1 MLSQNWF
8 YQVASCTGIVQKHF
22 SSLTKEAGMYPVD
35 KQTGERVGM
44 KRRLWL
50 FLSVATTASTVFG
63 DPFPSS
69 LKIGAASSA
78 YQVEGAW
85 NDSGKGVSI
94 WDTYVHGTP
103 WVVDG
108 STGDVAADSY
118 RLYKQD
124 VAALKQLGVDFYRL
138 SISWSR
144 VLPAGTSNILN
155 PAGIEYYNAVINEL
169 MDNDIEPVVTMYHWD
184 LPQPLQ
190 DLGGWTNPVMA
201 DFFED
206 YARVLFSAF
215 GDRVKW
221 WITINEPYNVIL
233 GYNAARPFAP
243 GVEAKGVGHY
253 LAAHTL
259 IRAHAKAYRLYEK
272 KFKADQEGRLGLSL
286 CSHWF
291 EPMTNSSADVEVA
304 EASIQLVL
312 GLFAHPVYSSEGD
325 YTQMLRKIVDQVSA
339 AQGFNRSHLRHFSPE
354 EVSTIRGTFDFF
366 GLNYYSTRLANALL
380 PLDEAAK
387 SEGDYVNLTVSANW
401 PTSVS
406 EVVKV
411 VPWGLRKLLAWI
423 KDKYDNVPVFITE
436 NGFPDSGQLD
446 DVRRSQYIVSHM
458 SEMLKAIYQ
467 DGCNVFGYTVW
478 SLIDNME
485 WSHGYTEKFGLYH
498 VNFSDPNRQRTPKS
512 SARVFSEI
520 IKRRRLP
527 ESFLRVETEFSS
539 EITME
544 YATNNCSSPTQHVT
558 HASSGRNLFPCS
570 RKFLAVWLATLTCSS
585 YIFRL

>member
-1 MLSQNWF
+1 MASRFFWCCGVLVGAACGFNRTLPENFML
-8 YQVASCTGIVQKHF
+8 G
-22 SSLTKEAGMYPVD
+22 
-35 KQTGERVGM
+35 
-44 KRRLWL
+44 
-50 FLSVATTASTVFG
+50 AST
-63 DPFPSS
+63 
-69 LKIGAASSA
+69 SA
-78 YQVEGAW
+78 YQIEGAW
-85 NDSGKGVSI
+85 NENGKGPSI
-94 WDTYVHGTP
+94 WDTYAHEGSFI
-103 WVVDG
+103 VDG
-108 STGDVAADSY
+108 ATGDVAADSY
-118 RLYKQD
+118 HQYEQD
-124 VAALKQLGVDFYRL
+124 VSALTELGADFYRF
-138 SISWSR
+138 SISWPR
-144 VLPAGTSNILN
+144 ILPTGHVNAINQEGV
-155 PAGIEYYNAVINEL
+155 GYYDRLIKEL
-169 MDNDIEPVVTMYHWD
+169 RAKDIEPVVTMYHWD

>member
-190 DLGGWTNPVMA
+190 DLGGWVNPVMA

-215 GDRVKW
+215 GDRVKS
-221 WITINEPYNVIL
+221 WITINDPHSVSYGYSDPGPY
-233 GYNAARPFAP
+233 AP
-243 GVEAKGVGHY
+243 GVNGGAVGYY

-259 IRAHAKAYRLYEK
+259 ILSHARAYRLYDAE
-272 KFKADQEGRLGLSL
+272 FRSTQGGQVGLAL
-286 CSHWF
+286 NGEWY
-291 EPMTNSSADVEVA
+291 EPQSTSEEDKRAARTAMQFVT
-304 EASIQLVL
+304 
-312 GLFAHPVYSSEGD
+312 GLFAQPIYGPEGD
-325 YTQMLRKIVDQVSA
+325 YPEAVRAEVDTVSRA
-339 AQGFNRSHLRHFSPE
+339 EGYRRSRLQTFSPE
-354 EVSTIRGTFDFF
+354 EVASVKGAFDFF
-366 GLNYYSTRLANALL
+366 GLNYFTSRSARAPKPTPDLEDRADIDVTFGALPNAS
-380 PLDEAAK
+380 ESAAP
-387 SEGDYVNLTVSANW
+387 SFQ
-401 PTSVS
+401 
-406 EVVKV
+406 V
-411 VPWGLRKLLAWI
+411 VPWGLRKMLNWI
-423 KDKYDNVPVFITE
+423 KTEYDNVPVVIAE
-436 NGFPDSGQLD
+436 NGFSDNGEVEDSERIRYL
-446 DVRRSQYIVSHM
+446 VMHV
-458 SEMLKAIYQ
+458 SEMLKAVRE
-467 DGCNVFGYTVW
+467 DGCNVTAYTFWSLLDGFEWDRGYTL
-478 SLIDNME
+478 S
-485 WSHGYTEKFGLYH
+485 FGLYQ
-498 VNFSDPNRQRTPKS
+498 VNHSDADLTRVPKN

-520 IKRRRLP
+520 AKKRELP
-527 ESFLRVETEFSS
+527 AEYLRTAEETHSSLEDRGDSKDKTASCAGAANSKRVLSFLWL
-539 EITME
+539 
-544 YATNNCSSPTQHVT
+544 AAVT
-558 HASSGRNLFPCS
+558 CISAASSTN
-570 RKFLAVWLATLTCSS
+570 
-585 YIFRL
+585 I